1 MKTEDIEYNGQI
13 FSCHK
18 IIDIS
23 AMIELL
29 SLLAKKQEYL
39 EKKIDFQEERI
50 NDKDKRI
57 SELEIIVKGFSLSK
71 DEKFPSEKEV
81 KDNLHDDDD
90 DLDEYLKEDNKQPEE
105 KNLENNY
112 INDVKEI
119 KEEKKYES
127 KKEDL
132 KQDLQNDDI
141 NLDDSDNDKKDDN
154 NNNNVKKEEKK
165 EDIKE
170 EKKEEKKEDKIEEIK
185 EDKKDDYNYNNN
197 NDISDKK
204 ESKERTENK
213 ENEEKKET
221 IENKDK
227 EKNEEIK
234 ENKTI
239 DEAKEEKKIN
249 INIIPSSSPIEIKN
263 KNYSNQENTQTINSS
278 PSEKKTISQ
287 AGSSN
292 TSPRDE
298 EILKKII
305 KKLKLL
311 DSKIEKL
318 EQNEA
323 AMKPQIIQPEK
334 TNKSKLEGRINLL
347 INKFDELED
356 NEKKMKED
364 INKLKLKVEDFNVYD
379 IIKGTDSGDGNVDIA
394 KGLIMNLENKIFK
407 KLGFYDAKFKKNE
420 EDILKNKNDITNLN
434 NIISSIKEK
443 NDILEKS
450 ISNMKNNDD
459 EKYSEINKYIKEVN
473 TKIKDIDN
481 KVKFNNN
488 GIKQAPVIINNNN
501 NNNNLN
507 NDNNNN
513 NHIILNNNNNE
524 RDLLI
529 DEMKEKIDE
538 LEEKINDMKKSIDIL
553 NNSKALNEQNQEFAR
568 LIKELSSRINELE
581 KKMKTILDE
590 MNIKEIYER
599 LDTLEKDLF
608 KKSNKYETNEI
619 NEKISN
625 IEENDKDLSYKLDTL
640 QQFSEKIRGDNQQI
654 VKKIEFLS
662 GQINRISIENIES
675 DKSKGPII
683 DINKFV
689 DFNSFNEKNKEI
701 NKKFDKIRL
710 SFEEI
715 ARNMDDILQKLSHVP
730 TDADFAQ
737 FQSIIKNTIEELKLT
752 LNKKYAEKNE
762 TNKNM
767 KFIETQIKTI
777 QESFQKKLDGADNWL
792 LAKKPLNNYVCA
804 SCESIIK
811 GELDKK
817 SEFVPWNKYPNR
829 EEKSYRFGHGFSR
842 MLQLINE
849 DRKKE
854 LKDKESISDEERSR
868 GGSDSEPMFKLPKLK
883 RNHINSGKL
892 KINMGMLNYEE
903 DKPNSNNVPFDKG
916 RASNNEIEQI
926 YSEDRPKI
934 MKIFKRNKNV
944 VQSVNLNKGDKINNK
959 DNLSSLITKT
969 IPAIQNNPINYNN
982 KEGNQI
988 VQTENNIN
996 NNEE

>member
-1 MKTEDIEYNGQI
+1 M
-13 FSCHK
+13 
-18 IIDIS
+18 
-23 AMIELL
+23 
-29 SLLAKKQEYL
+29 
-39 EKKIDFQEERI
+39 
-50 NDKDKRI
+50 
-57 SELEIIVKGFSLSK
+57 
-71 DEKFPSEKEV
+71 
-81 KDNLHDDDD
+81 
-90 DLDEYLKEDNKQPEE
+90 
-105 KNLENNY
+105 
-112 INDVKEI
+112 
-119 KEEKKYES
+119 
-127 KKEDL
+127 
-132 KQDLQNDDI
+132 
-141 NLDDSDNDKKDDN
+141 
-154 NNNNVKKEEKK
+154 
-165 EDIKE
+165 
-170 EKKEEKKEDKIEEIK
+170 
-185 EDKKDDYNYNNN
+185 
-197 NDISDKK
+197 
-204 ESKERTENK
+204 
-213 ENEEKKET
+213 
-221 IENKDK
+221 
-227 EKNEEIK
+227 
-234 ENKTI
+234 
-239 DEAKEEKKIN
+239 
-249 INIIPSSSPIEIKN
+249 
-263 KNYSNQENTQTINSS
+263 
-278 PSEKKTISQ
+278 
-287 AGSSN
+287 
-292 TSPRDE
+292 
-298 EILKKII
+298 KKII

-420 EDILKNKNDITNLN
+420 EDLLKNKNDITNLN

-450 ISNMKNNDD
+450 ISNIKNNDD

-481 KVKFNNN
+481 KVKLNNN
-488 GIKQAPVIINNNN
+488 AIKQTPVIINNN

-581 KKMKTILDE
+581 KKMKTILGE

-625 IEENDKDLSYKLDTL
+625 IEENDKDLSYKLGTL

-675 DKSKGPII
+675 DKSKG
-683 DINKFV
+683 
-689 DFNSFNEKNKEI
+689 
-701 NKKFDKIRL
+701 
-710 SFEEI
+710 
-715 ARNMDDILQKLSHVP
+715 
-730 TDADFAQ
+730 
-737 FQSIIKNTIEELKLT
+737 
-752 LNKKYAEKNE
+752 
-762 TNKNM
+762 
-767 KFIETQIKTI
+767 IKTI

-916 RASNNEIEQI
+916 RASNNDIEQI